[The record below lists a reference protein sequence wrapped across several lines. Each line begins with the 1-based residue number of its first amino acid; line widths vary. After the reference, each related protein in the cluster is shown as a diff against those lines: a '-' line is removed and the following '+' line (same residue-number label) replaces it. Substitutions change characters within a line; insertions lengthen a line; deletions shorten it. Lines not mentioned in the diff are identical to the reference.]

1 MIEAYFS
8 QIEAILCEFPTI
20 RSYTLRKKVY
30 NIKQGFISGSIV
42 FENEYMLDFV
52 EVKDAESSAKLKYR
66 YQYMNKHYEVVF
78 RYDNAPHHRQLKT
91 FPHHKHLPQDIEESG
106 EPNLFDVLLEIAQR
120 ERTHKSGELPKY

>member
-66 YQYMNKHYEVVF
+66 YQYMNQHHEVVF

-120 ERTHKSGELPKY
+120 ERTHKADKLPKY